1 MESDLMSKVK
11 DPSLAKEGKKK
22 ITWAEDHMPVL
33 MKIREEFR
41 KDKPL
46 KGLTVAACL
55 HVTKET
61 AVLMR
66 TLKDGGAVVGLCG
79 SNPLSTQD
87 DIAAALADEGIN
99 IFAWR
104 GVSNDEYYWCVDQVL
119 NLNPNITMDDGGDL
133 VATIHSKRTGLLK
146 NIIGGT
152 EETTTGVIRF
162 RSMEKDKALKY
173 PIISVNDAYTKHLF
187 DNRYGT
193 GQSTIDGIMR
203 STSILLTGK
212 NFVVGGY
219 GWCGRGIATRARGMG
234 SNVIVTEVDPIRA
247 LEAYMDGF
255 RVMSMSEA
263 AKIGDIFVTASGDK
277 DLIRKEHMEK
287 MKSGAILANSG
298 HFNVEINI
306 KDLESMSSSKST
318 VKPNV
323 EEYKLRSGKK
333 LYLLGEGRLV
343 NLAAAEGHPAEV
355 MQMSFSNQA
364 LCAKY
369 LKENKGKLENR
380 VYNVPKDIDIR
391 IANLALKAAG
401 IEIDTLSPEQKKY
414 LESWQEGT

>member
-1 MESDLMSKVK
+1 MSKVK
-11 DPSLAKEGKKK
+11 DTSLAKEGKKK

-33 MKIREEFR
+33 MRIREEFR

-99 IFAWR
+99 VFAWR

-162 RSMEKDKALKY
+162 RSMEKDKALRY

-187 DNRYGT
+187 DNHWGT
-193 GQSTIDGIMR
+193 AQSTLDGIMR
-203 STSILLTGK
+203 ATSVLLAGK

-219 GWCGRGIATRARGMG
+219 GWCGRGIANRARGMG
-234 SNVIVTEVDPIRA
+234 SSVIVTEVDTVKA
-247 LEAYMDGF
+247 LEAYMEGF

-306 KDLESMSSSKST
+306 KDLESLSSSKST
-318 VKPNV
+318 AKPNV
-323 EEYKLRSGKK
+323 EEYMLKNGKK

-343 NLAAAEGHPAEV
+343 NLAAAEGHPSEV
-355 MQMSFSNQA
+355 MQMSFANQA

-369 LKENKGKLENR
+369 LKESKGKLEPK
-380 VYNVPKDIDIR
+380 VYNVSKEIDSR
-391 IANLALKAAG
+391 VAMLALNAAG
-401 IEIDTLSPEQKKY
+401 IQIDVLSPEQKKY

>member
-1 MESDLMSKVK
+1 MSKVK
-11 DPSLAKEGKKK
+11 DPELAGEGRMK
-22 ITWAEDHMPVL
+22 IGWAENHMPVL
-33 MKIREEFR
+33 MKIRDEFQ
-41 KDKPL
+41 KTKPL
-46 KGLTVAACL
+46 KGLTIAACL

-66 TLKDGGAVVGLCG
+66 TLKDGGAIVGLCG

-87 DIAAALADEGIN
+87 DVAAALAEDGIN
-99 IFAWR
+99 VFAWR
-104 GVSNDEYYWCVDQVL
+104 GVNNEEYYWCVDQVL
-119 NLNPNITMDDGGDL
+119 NLSPNITMDDGGDL
-133 VATIHSKRTGLLK
+133 VATIHSKRQDLLK

-162 RSMEKDKALKY
+162 RSMEKDNALKY
-173 PIISVNDAYTKHLF
+173 PVISVNDADTKHLF

-203 STSILLTGK
+203 STSVLLAGK
-212 NFVVGGY
+212 NFVIGGY
-219 GWCGRGIATRARGMG
+219 GMCGKGIASRARGMG
-234 SNVIVTEVDPIRA
+234 SSVIVTEVDPVKA

-255 RVMSMSEA
+255 RVMSMSEDS
-263 AKIGDIFVTASGDK
+263 KIGDIFVTASGDK

-306 KDLESMSSSKST
+306 KDLESLSSRKST

-323 EEYKLRSGKK
+323 EEYRLKSGKK

-343 NLAAAEGHPAEV
+343 NLAAAEGHPVEV

-369 LKENKGKLENR
+369 LKESKGRLENK
-380 VYNVPKDIDIR
+380 VYNVPKDIDSR
-391 IANLALKAAG
+391 VAQLALQAAG
-401 IEIDTLSPEQKKY
+401 IQIDSLTTEQKKY

>member
-1 MESDLMSKVK
+1 MSKVK
-11 DPSLAKEGKKK
+11 DPKLAGEGKKK
-22 ITWAEDHMPVL
+22 IAWAEDHMPVL
-33 MKIREEFR
+33 MRIREEFR

-46 KGLTVAACL
+46 KGLTIAACL

-66 TLKDGGAVVGLCG
+66 TLRDGGAAVGLCG

-87 DIAAALADEGIN
+87 DIAAALAEDGIN

-119 NLNPNITMDDGGDL
+119 NLKPNITMDDGGDL
-133 VATIHSKRTGLLK
+133 VATIHSKRTDLLK

-152 EETTTGVIRF
+152 EETTTGIIRF

-203 STSILLTGK
+203 STSVLLAGK

-219 GWCGRGIATRARGMG
+219 GMCGKGIATRARGMG
-234 SNVIVTEVDPIRA
+234 SNVIVTEVDPVRA

-306 KDLESMSSSKST
+306 KELESLSASKST

-323 EEYKLRSGKK
+323 EEFRLRNGKK

-343 NLAAAEGHPAEV
+343 NLAAAEGHPSEV

-364 LCAKY
+364 LCTKY
-369 LKENKGKLENR
+369 LKENKGGLENK
-380 VYNVPKDIDIR
+380 VYNVPKEIDIR
-391 IANLALKAAG
+391 IANLTLKAAG

>member
-1 MESDLMSKVK
+1 MSKVK
-11 DPSLAKEGKKK
+11 DAKLAGEGRMKIEWAESHMPALMRIREQFAKE
-22 ITWAEDHMPVL
+22 
-33 MKIREEFR
+33 
-41 KDKPL
+41 KPL
-46 KGLTVAACL
+46 KGLTIAACL

-87 DIAAALADEGIN
+87 DIAAALAEDGIN
-99 IFAWR
+99 TFAWR
-104 GVSNDEYYWCVDQVL
+104 GVNNDEYYWCLNQVL
-119 NLNPNITMDDGGDL
+119 DLKPNITMDDGGDL
-133 VATIHSKRTGLLK
+133 VATIHSKRPDLLK

-173 PIISVNDAYTKHLF
+173 PVISVNDAYTKHLF

-193 GQSTIDGIMR
+193 GQSTIDGIVR
-203 STSILLTGK
+203 ASSVLLAGK

-219 GWCGRGIATRARGMG
+219 GWCGRGIASRAKGMG
-234 SNVIVTEVDPIRA
+234 CKVIVTEVDPVRA

-255 RVMSMSEA
+255 QVMAMGEA
-263 AKIGDIFVTASGDK
+263 AKVGDIFVTASGDK
-277 DLIRKEHMEK
+277 DLIRKEHFQS
-287 MKSGAILANSG
+287 MKPGAILANSG

-306 KDLESMSSSKST
+306 KDLESLSSGKRT
-318 VKPNV
+318 VRPNV
-323 EEYKLRSGKK
+323 EEYKLKSGKK

-343 NLAAAEGHPAEV
+343 NLAAAEGHPPEV

-364 LCAKY
+364 LCARY
-369 LKENKGKLENR
+369 LKENKGKLEPR
-380 VYNVPKDIDIR
+380 VYNVPKDIDSR
-391 IANLALKAAG
+391 VAQLALEAAG
-401 IEIDTLSPEQKKY
+401 IRIDSLNPEQKKY
-414 LESWQEGT
+414 LESWEEGT

>member
-1 MESDLMSKVK
+1 MSKVK
-11 DPSLAKEGKKK
+11 DPNLAGEGRMK
-22 ITWAEDHMPVL
+22 IEWAESHMPAL
-33 MKIREEFR
+33 MKIREQFAKE
-41 KDKPL
+41 KPL
-46 KGLTVAACL
+46 KGLTIAACL

-87 DIAAALADEGIN
+87 DIAAALAEDGIN
-99 IFAWR
+99 VFAWR
-104 GVSNDEYYWCVDQVL
+104 GVNNEEYYWCVDQVL

-133 VATIHSKRTGLLK
+133 VAEIHSKRTDLLK

-173 PIISVNDAYTKHLF
+173 PVISVNDADTKHLF
-187 DNRYGT
+187 DNFYGT
-193 GQSTIDGIMR
+193 GQSTIDGIIR
-203 STSILLTGK
+203 ATSILLAGK
-212 NFVVGGY
+212 TFVVGGY
-219 GWCGRGIATRARGMG
+219 GMCGKGIATRARGMG
-234 SNVIVTEVDPIRA
+234 SSVIVTEVDPVKA
-247 LEAYMDGF
+247 LQAYMDGF
-255 RVMSMSEA
+255 RVMSMPEA
-263 AKIGDIFVTASGDK
+263 SKTGDVFVTASGDK
-277 DLIRKEHMEK
+277 DLIRKEHFQN

-306 KDLESMSSSKST
+306 KDLESLSSGKRT
-318 VKPNV
+318 VRPNV
-323 EEYKLRSGKK
+323 EEYRLKSGKK

-343 NLAAAEGHPAEV
+343 NLAAAEGHPSEV
-355 MQMSFSNQA
+355 MQMSFANQA

-369 LKENKGKLENR
+369 LKESKGRLEPK
-380 VYNVPKDIDIR
+380 VYNVPKEIDSTVAR
-391 IANLALKAAG
+391 LALQAAG
-401 IEIDTLSPEQKKY
+401 IQIDMLTPEQKKY